1 MGKPK
6 VLTVLSSHATGWY
19 LPEFAHPYEVLAP
32 ETELVTVSPKGGA
45 TIVDPTSIQL
55 YKDDAY
61 SIEFL
66 NTKQKTWTETEKLE
80 KYVGRAKEFA
90 AILYVGG
97 FGPMWDIAED
107 ATSIK
112 LIREF
117 YDSGLIVATV
127 CHGSIAL
134 AHVKLDDGSYLIDG
148 EKVTGFSNE
157 EVASFNSNFEEIPV
171 PYHLEDALEKSSGGN
186 YEKAG
191 APWESKVIVSSTKK
205 LITGENPASAK
216 PLAVELLK
224 MIKASA

>member
-6 VLTVLSSHATGWY
+6 VLAVLSSHAAGWY
-19 LPEFAHPYEVLAP
+19 LPEYAHPHEILAP
-32 ETELVTVSPKGGA
+32 ETEIITVSPKGGA
-45 TIVDPTSIQL
+45 TIVDPISIQL
-55 YKDDAY
+55 FKDDAY
-61 SIEFL
+61 SAEFL
-66 NTKQKTWTETEKLE
+66 NTKQKIWTETEKLE
-80 KYVGRAKEFA
+80 NYVGRAKEFA

-97 FGPMWDIAED
+97 FGPMWDLAED

-117 YDSGLIVATV
+117 YDAGLIVATV

-134 AHVKLDDGSYLIDG
+134 ANVKLDDGSYLIAG
-148 EKVTGFSNE
+148 EKVTGFSNA
-157 EVASFNSNFEEIPV
+157 EVASYNINFDEIPV
-171 PYHLEDALEKSSGGN
+171 PFHLEDALKKSSGGN
-186 YEKAG
+186 YEQSE
-191 APWESKVIVSSTKK
+191 APWEPKVIVSSTKK